1 MINITLTIDQIN
13 VISAALSEGP
23 YRLVAPILAI
33 LSEQVADQQW
43 DREDRPNREIAEQR
57 KPAERMTPR
66 DDLRTAHG

>member
-43 DREDRPNREIAEQR
+43 DREDGPNREIAEQQ
-57 KPAERMTPR
+57 KPAEPPSE
-66 DDLRTAHG
+66 

>member
-57 KPAERMTPR
+57 KPAERMTPA
-66 DDLRTAHG
+66 TT

>member
-43 DREDRPNREIAEQR
+43 DREDGPNREIAEQR
-57 KPAERMTPR
+57 KPAEQMTPA
-66 DDLRTAHG
+66 TT